1 MLGKYN
7 CNSIPKNTVEKS
19 VHSTLFSTFD
29 GEVGYSLELVLE
41 MRKEKGSSE
50 NGAVIEHPRS
60 RAPPLKYFCTGK
72 ATSTFAQVRAFASSL
87 F

>member
-41 MRKEKGSSE
+41 MRKEKGSAE
-50 NGAVIEHPRS
+50 NGAVAEYPRS
-60 RAPPLKYFCTGK
+60 RAPLKYFCTRK
-72 ATSTFAQVRAFASSL
+72 ATITFAQVRGFASSL